1 MTKMR
6 SVRSKRRQK
15 NQKVR
20 RSLPGFQKFLEKRME
35 TTRDSLERATGTD
48 GESLATSLPDG
59 LIAQLGASTTS
70 AHLLSDDSA
79 AEIVRTRAQRVIV
92 HNADAA
98 TTAMLTDTLTQQP
111 TAPKSKSKSKSKSE
125 SKPASSSATTST
137 ARSNNNVPLT
147 HMSKSEKRAELREAK
162 KPAKKKDLRV

>member
-1 MTKMR
+1 
-6 SVRSKRRQK
+6 
-15 NQKVR
+15 
-20 RSLPGFQKFLEKRME
+20 ME
-35 TTRDSLERATGTD
+35 TTRGSLERATGTD

-70 AHLLSDDSA
+70 AHLLSDESA
-79 AEIVRTRAQRVIV
+79 AEIVRTRAQRVVV

-98 TTAMLTDTLTQQP
+98 TTSMLTDTLTQQP
-111 TAPKSKSKSKSKSE
+111 APKSKSKS
-125 SKPASSSATTST
+125 ASAVGR
-137 ARSNNNVPLT
+137 ANNNVPLT